1 MRLKRL
7 SVGLEVAGAFGLSST
22 GVGVALLVPLAF
34 HGGDTIGT
42 GFNRTFG
49 YGNNPTV
56 TYQLV
61 ESSTG
66 SATLASAVDQGI
78 PFLAGVAGA
87 GQLVNGLRLESR
99 AFIDPLSTR
108 YSQATIGYRSG
119 SGYTI
124 DETLDYA
131 RAGGQ
136 LPRVDVVRGSEG
148 DILRS
153 IDNRRIFVGRQVA
166 GEYDGYGL
174 RATVREFDEALTSS
188 EARRFAL
195 RPEDVNTLTKRGF
208 TNFDPVPQTWGDAYS
223 LRILNQETR
232 SAGRG
237 FSTNNPNGTLIDPKI
252 TGRK

>member
-1 MRLKRL
+1 MIGG
-7 SVGLEVAGAFGLSST
+7 GLELAGAFGLSST
-22 GVGVALLVPLAF
+22 GVGASLGVPLAF
-34 HGGDTIGT
+34 HGGDNIGT

-87 GQLVNGLRLESR
+87 GQLANGLRLESR

-119 SGYTI
+119 TGFTI

-136 LPRVDVVRGSEG
+136 LPRVDVVRGMDG
-148 DILRS
+148 NILGS

-166 GEYDGYGL
+166 GEYEGYGL
-174 RATVREFDEALTSS
+174 RATVREFDEALSS
-188 EARRFAL
+188 GDAERFSL
-195 RPEDVNTLTKRGF
+195 SPKDVKTLTKRGF
-208 TNFDPVPQTWGDAYS
+208 TDFNSVPQTWGDAYS

-232 SAGRG
+232 GVGRG
-237 FSTNNPNGTLIDPKI
+237 FSVNNPYGSSTDPQI
-252 TGRK
+252 TYRK